1 MKVRQHTLPVLQN
14 LLKRDPPAY
23 KEEFEA
29 IWRQYLSEL
38 EVFKLR
44 SAEGEAAP
52 GRLAKD
58 GDEKRLAELATFV
71 SHTCKHYDFA
81 AQRFGPQLC
90 RLLKD
95 RCVGLAPELRLSLVQ
110 ACVLA
115 RSKGLLDPVELLE
128 LCFELIRRVRDRALR
143 DELKTHV
150 VNDVRRCARGG
161 GESRGSQQALM
172 KKFQRCL
179 FFHCGDASREGSDK
193 SAKVALDAVVDLY
206 GRGVWTCAPTVN
218 CVGRACVDDR
228 AKLACTAIHFFLGIE
243 QSPVL
248 DELDSDDEDAR
259 DAGKAS
265 DAIKKG
271 RRDVDVHKHSKK
283 TRKRERDTK
292 KQLKRVKKLARDAT
306 DRTRGDSKPV
316 FPAIALLDDPHRLC
330 ERLLA
335 RLRAQKDKFEIRV
348 AMMDLISR
356 VACAHKLA
364 LLPFYSYVQRYLT
377 AHQKDAPKLLAVFA
391 QACHDLV
398 PPDELVAAARKIADA
413 FVSERN
419 APEAM
424 ALGINALREVAGRCP
439 ALLDEPEMLGFVRD
453 LAAHAKHRDR
463 SVVVAARGWINVV
476 REHYPALLH
485 KKDRGRAH
493 AASTREPAKY
503 GAATAATA
511 VEGEELLRAYE
522 RGDLPEDFDDAV
534 RECDGVGEGVKEDD
548 GAGWVD
554 VDDDGAEDGAE
565 EAGDEEVV
573 DEDDEEEEAG
583 EDDDDDDD
591 DDDEEGGWEEASD
604 DDDDGEDG
612 DEGWQDASDDG
623 EAAPA
628 AKKVRFDA
636 PPTAAEAAAA
646 AAPPPGHRIF
656 SDDDFARI
664 RLLKARAA
672 ELRAAGGRAGA
683 SGQGFLQSN
692 DILPDAVKRK
702 TSVEE
707 RKAQNVLDRE
717 QYQLKTHAGGKTNT
731 EKRRTKNYLMVQKKK
746 ARTNGLKKRTRGAPK
761 EQLKRDKRKRRRL

>member
-1 MKVRQHTLPVLQN
+1 
-14 LLKRDPPAY
+14 
-23 KEEFEA
+23 
-29 IWRQYLSEL
+29 
-38 EVFKLR
+38 
-44 SAEGEAAP
+44 
-52 GRLAKD
+52 
-58 GDEKRLAELATFV
+58 
-71 SHTCKHYDFA
+71 
-81 AQRFGPQLC
+81 
-90 RLLKD
+90 
-95 RCVGLAPELRLSLVQ
+95 
-110 ACVLA
+110 
-115 RSKGLLDPVELLE
+115 
-128 LCFELIRRVRDRALR
+128 
-143 DELKTHV
+143 
-150 VNDVRRCARGG
+150 
-161 GESRGSQQALM
+161 M

-218 CVGRACVDDR
+218 CVGAPLRA
-228 AKLACTAIHFFLGIE
+228 A
-243 QSPVL
+243 
-248 DELDSDDEDAR
+248 
-259 DAGKAS
+259 AGA
-265 DAIKKG
+265 A
-271 RRDVDVHKHSKK
+271 
-283 TRKRERDTK
+283 
-292 KQLKRVKKLARDAT
+292 
-306 DRTRGDSKPV
+306 
-316 FPAIALLDDPHRLC
+316 
-330 ERLLA
+330 
-335 RLRAQKDKFEIRV
+335 RAQKDKFEIRV

-364 LLPFYSYVQRYLT
+364 LLPPATTS
-377 AHQKDAPKLLAVFA
+377 
-391 QACHDLV
+391 

-439 ALLDEPEMLGFVRD
+439 ALLDEPEMLGFVARPRGPRE
-453 LAAHAKHRDR
+453 APRPQR
-463 SVVVAARGWINVV
+463 RRRARGWINVV

-534 RECDGVGEGVKEDD
+534 RECDGVGEGVKDDD
-548 GAGWVD
+548 GAGW
-554 VDDDGAEDGAE
+554 
-565 EAGDEEVV
+565 
-573 DEDDEEEEAG
+573 DEDDEEEEEGEDDDEEEAG
-583 EDDDDDDD
+583 EDDEDDGEE
-591 DDDEEGGWEEASD
+591 DEEGGWEEASD

-623 EAAPA
+623 EAAAPA
-628 AKKVRFDA
+628 AKK
-636 PPTAAEAAAA
+636 
-646 AAPPPGHRIF
+646 
-656 SDDDFARI
+656 
-664 RLLKARAA
+664 
-672 ELRAAGGRAGA
+672 LRAAGGRAGA

-746 ARTNGLKKRTRGAPK
+746 ARTNGLKKRTRAARPR
-761 EQLKRDKRKRRRL
+761 EQLSATSASAAPPLGRAFSCPRGRKPRAFRDVLIWIAEVRESRGTF

>member
-115 RSKGLLDPVELLE
+115 VKGLLDPVELLE

-143 DELKTHV
+143 DELRTHV

-161 GESRGSQQALM
+161 GESKGSQQALM

-218 CVGRACVDDR
+218 CVGARVGDEQARVHGHPLLPGHRAVAR
-228 AKLACTAIHFFLGIE
+228 ARRVGFRRRGR
-243 QSPVL
+243 
-248 DELDSDDEDAR
+248 AR
-259 DAGKAS
+259 RGQGVRRD
-265 DAIKKG
+265 KKG
-271 RRDVDVHKHSKK
+271 PARRRRPQALEEGGS
-283 TRKRERDTK
+283 ERDTK

-316 FPAIALLDDPHRLC
+316 FPAIALLDDPHKLC

-534 RECDGVGEGVKEDD
+534 RECDGVGEGVKDDD

-554 VDDDGAEDGAE
+554 VDDDDGGAEEDGAE
-565 EAGDEEVV
+565 VV
-573 DEDDEEEEAG
+573 EDEDDEEEEAG
-583 EDDDDDDD
+583 EDDDEEEAGE
-591 DDDEEGGWEEASD
+591 DDEDDGEEDEEEASD
-604 DDDDGEDG
+604 DGGGGEDG

-623 EAAPA
+623 EAAAPA
-628 AKKVRFDA
+628 AK
-636 PPTAAEAAAA
+636 
-646 AAPPPGHRIF
+646 
-656 SDDDFARI
+656 
-664 RLLKARAA
+664 KARAA